1 MQTKRTKKHRKQLE
15 LPLNSHTRKE
25 NSIFADISEIKLKK
39 KLLNQSAWWHHKRK
53 TRVFAMISKLNKR
66 PYSPV
71 NESRIE
77 RLRNLAAVMLD
88 RMELEHKWHYA
99 FKDELYEAL

>member
-1 MQTKRTKKHRKQLE
+1 MPFKSSNSMAKK
-15 LPLNSHTRKE
+15 P
-25 NSIFADISEIKLKK
+25 SIYPMR

-71 NESRIE
+71 NESRIK

-99 FKDELYEAL
+99 FKDELYEAH

>member
-1 MQTKRTKKHRKQLE
+1 MKTKRTKKHRNQLE
-15 LPLNSHTRKE
+15 LPLDSHTRKD
-25 NSIFADISEIKLKK
+25 NSIFADISEIRLKK

-88 RMELEHKWHYA
+88 RMELEHNWHYA

>member
-1 MQTKRTKKHRKQLE
+1 MTSLRMPFKSSASMAKK
-15 LPLNSHTRKE
+15 P
-25 NSIFADISEIKLKK
+25 SICPMR
-39 KLLNQSAWWHHKRK
+39 KLLNESAWWHHKRE

-71 NESRIE
+71 NESRIK

>member
-1 MQTKRTKKHRKQLE
+1 MKTKRTKKYRNQLE
-15 LPLNSHTRKE
+15 LPLNFHTRKD
-25 NSIFADISEIKLKK
+25 NLIFDDISEIRLKK

-53 TRVFAMISKLNKR
+53 TRVFAMINKLNKR

-88 RMELEHKWHYA
+88 RMELKHKWHYA
-99 FKDELYEAL
+99 FKGELYEAL

>member
-1 MQTKRTKKHRKQLE
+1 
-15 LPLNSHTRKE
+15 
-25 NSIFADISEIKLKK
+25 
-39 KLLNQSAWWHHKRK
+39 
-53 TRVFAMISKLNKR
+53 MINKLNKR

-71 NESRIE
+71 NESRIK

-88 RMELEHKWHYA
+88 RMELEHNWHYA